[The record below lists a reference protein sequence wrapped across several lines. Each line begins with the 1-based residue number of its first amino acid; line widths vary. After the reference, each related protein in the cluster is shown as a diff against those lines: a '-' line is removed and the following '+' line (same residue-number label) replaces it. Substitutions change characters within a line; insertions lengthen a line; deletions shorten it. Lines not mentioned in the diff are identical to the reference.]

1 MQVAQKCF
9 AFWGSKCTNGAYRMS
24 VKPINS
30 ILFVCLGNICRS
42 PLAEG
47 VFRAVLA
54 GARAATWCSIRR
66 RPAAGTSARRPI
78 RARSR
83 LRRATASTFPGRRAR
98 KVRPEDF
105 SRFDLILGMDRS
117 NVRDLK
123 ALAPAAARDRVH
135 LLPGVRAGTGRAT
148 CRIPIMTGPEAF
160 AAVYR
165 MIREASE
172 ALATRLAA
180 RASAP
185 DSGQASST
193 M

>member
-1 MQVAQKCF
+1 
-9 AFWGSKCTNGAYRMS
+9 MS
-24 VKPINS
+24 MKPINS

-47 VFRAVLA
+47 VFRAVWAECGRGRDMLLDS
-54 GARAATWCSIRR
+54 AATSGWEVGSAPDPRSIAVAKRHGIDISR
-66 RPAAGTSARRPI
+66 Q
-78 RARSR
+78 RAH
-83 LRRATASTFPGRRAR
+83 
-98 KVRPEDF
+98 KVTPQDF

-117 NVRDLK
+117 NVADLK
-123 ALAPAAARDRVH
+123 ALATARDRVH
-135 LLPGVRAGTGRAT
+135 LFLEFAHGQAHDVPDPYYDG
-148 CRIPIMTGPEAF
+148 EDAF
-160 AAVYR
+160 ASVYR

-180 RASAP
+180 RASLP